1 MNKEFIF
8 RFFDIVDH
16 FKAREF
22 SELFSENAAWTFANN
37 PPMRGREAI
46 RQNAEL
52 IFSQL
57 DGIWH
62 HLVSFSAQDRS
73 LFTEG
78 RVTYLRKDGKKI
90 ELPFSTVTFFDDRQ
104 LIQEYRT
111 YIDPS
116 PLYETAAERV
126 QN

>member
-8 RFFDIVDH
+8 RFFDVVDR

-22 SELFSENAAWTFANN
+22 SEFFTENAAWTFANN
-37 PPMRGREAI
+37 PPMRGRDAI
-46 RQNAEL
+46 RRNAEL

-57 DGIWH
+57 DGIGH
-62 HLVSFSAQDRS
+62 QLVSFSVQDHT

-90 ELPFSTVTFFDDRQ
+90 ELPFSSVTFFDDRQ

-116 PLYETAAERV
+116 PLYETAPETV